1 VSKLIQNAFELV
13 AKEKP
18 RDPLVYVAN
27 YLMTQS
33 KNTEIKRVAVQKT
46 DDLNKK
52 QIKIKPEQI
61 RFKEIKKIEDHQI

>member
-1 VSKLIQNAFELV
+1 MIQNAFELV

-18 RDPLVYVAN
+18 RDPLVYIAN

-33 KNTEIKRVAVQKT
+33 KNTENQRVAAQKT

-61 RFKEIKKIEDHQI
+61 KFKEIK

>member
-1 VSKLIQNAFELV
+1 MSKLIQNAFELV

-18 RDPLVYVAN
+18 RDPLVYIAN

-61 RFKEIKKIEDHQI
+61 KFKEIKKIEDHQI

>member
-1 VSKLIQNAFELV
+1 LLIQNAFELV

-18 RDPLVYVAN
+18 KDPLVYIAN

-33 KNTEIKRVAVQKT
+33 KNTEIKRVALPKK
-46 DDLNKK
+46 DDFNKK

-61 RFKEIKKIEDHQI
+61 KYKEIKKIEDHQA

>member
-1 VSKLIQNAFELV
+1 MSKLIKNVFELV

-18 RDPLVYVAN
+18 RDPLVYIAN

-61 RFKEIKKIEDHQI
+61 KFKEIK

>member
-18 RDPLVYVAN
+18 RDPLVYIAN

-61 RFKEIKKIEDHQI
+61 RFREIK

>member
-1 VSKLIQNAFELV
+1 MSKLIQNAFELV

-18 RDPLVYVAN
+18 RDPLVYIAN

-33 KNTEIKRVAVQKT
+33 KNTEIQRVAAQKT

-61 RFKEIKKIEDHQI
+61 KFKEIKKIEDHQI

>member
-1 VSKLIQNAFELV
+1 MSKLIQNAFELV

>member
-1 VSKLIQNAFELV
+1 MSKLIENAFELV

-18 RDPLVYVAN
+18 KEPLVYVAN

-33 KNTEIKRVAVQKT
+33 KNTEIKRVAVSKP

-61 RFKEIKKIEDHQI
+61 KYKEIKKREDHPA

>member
-1 VSKLIQNAFELV
+1 LLIQNAFELV

-18 RDPLVYVAN
+18 KDPLVYIAN
-27 YLMTQS
+27 YLMIQS
-33 KNTEIKRVAVQKT
+33 KNTEIKRVALPKK

-61 RFKEIKKIEDHQI
+61 KYKEIKKIEDHQA

>member
-1 VSKLIQNAFELV
+1 MSKLIQNAFELV

-18 RDPLVYVAN
+18 RDPLVYIAN

-61 RFKEIKKIEDHQI
+61 KFKEIK